1 MRKSLIYSIT
11 KSQIKKIHTLK
22 SKLKIKDEEY
32 RDNLYGHFGVETS
45 KELSRAQAALYID
58 KLENEA
64 VKAGVWKKHKWDY
77 THLDGRPYMAT
88 SAQIRM
94 IKGMW
99 KDVCRAD
106 EKERDKALRKLLL
119 KIVKVSDV
127 RFLERDQVKKIIAA
141 LSAMKKQNKAKEK
154 KAA

>member
-1 MRKSLIYSIT
+1 
-11 KSQIKKIHTLK
+11 
-22 SKLKIKDEEY
+22 
-32 RDNLYGHFGVETS
+32 
-45 KELSRAQAALYID
+45 
-58 KLENEA
+58 
-64 VKAGVWKKHKWDY
+64 
-77 THLDGRPYMAT
+77 MAT